1 MTRFL
6 VIDDHAAQRFLICDL
21 LRTIGFEKITEAA
34 SASAALATICQSD
47 AEVFDVLVCDLQMPD
62 MDGIGLIRMLD
73 ARGIKPSALILMSS
87 YDHRILQAAEMAAKE
102 SQWQVLGCVQKPVS
116 GADLQRLLT
125 MESRSLAQSA
135 QLPMPVYL
143 SSDEIWD
150 CLCKGQFIAHYQP
163 KFNLDTMKYIG
174 AELLARCDHPH
185 YGLLSPASFRELFDD
200 PDALRQLTWQ
210 MLHQGLKD
218 LQRWHAQG
226 LCVSLAFNLGWPLL
240 KQHDFATVMIEET
253 RRRGINPA
261 SIIIE
266 VTETEELSDLPLV
279 LGNMASL
286 RLHGFQLA
294 LDDFG
299 SGYAN
304 LQLLSQ
310 MPLTQL
316 KLDQS
321 LLRAASRGRDGL
333 TVLAAAV
340 GMAKSLAVTDVV
352 LEGIESTLDLDI
364 ARQLDISTGQ
374 GYFLARPMSAVEIGN
389 RF

>member
-34 SASAALATICQSD
+34 SASNALTAICQPD
-47 AEVFDVLVCDLQMPD
+47 ADPFDVLICDLQMPD
-62 MDGIGLIRMLD
+62 MDGIGLIRMLE
-73 ARGIKPSALILMSS
+73 ARGVKPSALILMSS
-87 YDHRILQAAEMAAKE
+87 YDRRILQAAEMAARE
-102 SQWQVLGCVQKPVS
+102 SRWQVLGSVQKPVS
-116 GADLQRLLT
+116 CEDLRRVLATEAGSKFPEGRL
-125 MESRSLAQSA
+125 SA
-135 QLPMPVYL
+135 PVYL
-143 SSDEIWD
+143 NSEEIWD
-150 CLCKGQFIAHYQP
+150 SLCKGQFVAHYQP
-163 KFNLDTMKYIG
+163 KFNLDTMDYIG
-174 AELLARCDHPH
+174 AELLARCDHPY
-185 YGLLSPASFRELFDD
+185 YGLLTPASFQELFAD

-226 LCVSLAFNLGWPLL
+226 LCVSLAFNLGWQLL
-240 KQHDFATVMIEET
+240 KQSDFAAVMIEET
-253 RRRGINPA
+253 SRRGIDPA

-266 VTETEELSDLPLV
+266 VTETEELSDLALA

-340 GMAKSLAVTDVV
+340 GMAKSLAVNDVV
-352 LEGIESTLDLDI
+352 LEGIESTQDLDI

-374 GYFLARPMSAVEIGN
+374 GYFLARPMSAHEIGN

>member
-1 MTRFL
+1 MTKFL

-21 LRTIGFEKITEAA
+21 LRMIGFEKITEAV
-34 SASAALATICQSD
+34 SASSALTAICHSD
-47 AEVFDVLVCDLQMPD
+47 EGSFDVLICDLQMPD
-62 MDGIGLIRMLD
+62 MDGIGLIRMLE
-73 ARGIKPSALILMSS
+73 AHGVKPSALILMSS
-87 YDHRILQAAEMAAKE
+87 YDNRILQAAEMAARA
-102 SQWQVLGCVQKPVS
+102 SRWQVLGSVQKPVS
-116 GADLQRLLT
+116 CEDLRRMLATEAGSKFPEGRLS
-125 MESRSLAQSA
+125 E
-135 QLPMPVYL
+135 PVYL
-143 SSDEIWD
+143 NSEEIWD
-150 CLCKGQFIAHYQP
+150 SLCKGQFVAHYQP
-163 KFNLDTMKYIG
+163 KFNLDTMNYIG

-185 YGLLSPASFRELFDD
+185 YGLLTPASFHELFADS
-200 PDALRQLTWQ
+200 DALRQLTWQ

-218 LQRWHAQG
+218 LQLWHAQG
-226 LCVSLAFNLGWPLL
+226 LCVSLAFNLGWQLL
-240 KQHDFATVMIEET
+240 KQSDFATGMVEET
-253 RRRGINPA
+253 RRRGIDPA

-266 VTETEELSDLPLV
+266 VTETEELSDLALA

-286 RLHGFQLA
+286 RLYGFQLA

-340 GMAKSLAVTDVV
+340 GMAKSLAVNDVV
-352 LEGIESTLDLDI
+352 LEGIESTQDLDI

-374 GYFLARPMSAVEIGN
+374 GYFLARPMSAREIGN